1 MLERVGRL
9 QSKNQRVEIKSKL
22 LDDQGSMAGAVE
34 AVVATVIILVLFQGG
49 AWALVRFGN
58 FRRQCLIACSREV
71 TLHGMRT
78 FMHAIDRH
86 GQHDHQ
92 QQPGKELYRDKFSH
106 G

>member
-1 MLERVGRL
+1 M
-9 QSKNQRVEIKSKL
+9 QIKNQRVEIEFKL
-22 LDDQGSMAGAVE
+22 LNDQGRMAGAVE

-49 AWALVRFGN
+49 AWALVGFGN
-58 FRRQCLIACSREV
+58 FRRQCLIVCGREV
-71 TLHGMRT
+71 TLHGVRT
-78 FMHAIDRH
+78 FMHAIDRD